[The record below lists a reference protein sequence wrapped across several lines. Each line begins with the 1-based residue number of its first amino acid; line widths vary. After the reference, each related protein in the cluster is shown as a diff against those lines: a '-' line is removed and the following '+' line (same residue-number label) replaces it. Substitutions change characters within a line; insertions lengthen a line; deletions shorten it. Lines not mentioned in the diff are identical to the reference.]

1 MAIVYQVAKAN
12 NIIRPYTES
21 VVSGYTQ
28 AVIEP
33 GKFAVDVP
41 VAPLTGD
48 EVDLLVHKLDNQLAL
63 STQQDAIA
71 KMIAEELP
79 SIILM
84 ARMVKWQASGAFAGV
99 LGAGLNLDMMWL
111 RPKDVGGIL
120 LNPAAT
126 GGLGLYGGTSAGVYT
141 WLQTFVAN
149 TKQSIIPAQSMSQY
163 AGVIHLG
170 FFDAI
175 QTPKVDA
182 VQFTLAGVPTPPQ
195 SLFMDARRE
204 NGGDY
209 DNSFVRFEKP
219 VIVGPLQKQLIEVMP
234 NVSGDSKLELLSLV
248 VARVQDLAL

>member
-12 NIIRPYTES
+12 GLIKPYTDS

-28 AVIEP
+28 AVVEP
-33 GKFAVDVP
+33 GKFAVDIP
-41 VAPLTGD
+41 VAPLTQD
-48 EVDLLVHKLDNQLAL
+48 EVDLLCHKLDNQLAL

-79 SIILM
+79 SIIMLV
-84 ARMVKWQASGAFAGV
+84 RMVKWQASGAFAGV

-111 RPKDVGGIL
+111 RPKDVGGTL

-126 GGLGLYGGTSAGVYT
+126 GSKGLYGGTSAAVYT

-149 TKQSIIPAQSMSQY
+149 TKQSIVPEQSMSQY

-170 FFDAI
+170 VFDSI
-175 QTPKVDA
+175 ETPKVNA
-182 VQFTLAGVPTPPQ
+182 VQFTLAGIPTPPQ
-195 SLFMDARRE
+195 SLALDARRE
-204 NGGDY
+204 NGECF

-219 VIVGPLQKQLIEVMP
+219 VIVGPLQKQLVEVMP
-234 NVSGDSKLELLSLV
+234 NISGDTKLQLLTLL